1 LVVTLFVVAI
11 FVVTRSV
18 AVASVVTYFVV
29 AAVFVIFSVVGAS
42 VVTVSM
48 VAVPL
53 VTGSVL
59 GAPVENVTLSRIIS
73 ALDWK
78 GSHRYLNF
86 GTLCAL
92 AQLQDSRFEP

>member
-1 LVVTLFVVAI
+1 
-11 FVVTRSV
+11 
-18 AVASVVTYFVV
+18 
-29 AAVFVIFSVVGAS
+29 
-42 VVTVSM
+42 M